1 MAEGIK
7 IAPFSV
13 RYAQAWAEMRNPP
26 LDSVNPHFH
35 NKFASL
41 AATLEAVRS
50 ACAPHGITYRQT
62 VQRDGDVLTLVTS
75 VIDGMSGSVQVLSAF
90 PLQYS
95 ANPQQFG
102 SALTYAKRQAAQV
115 DWCIVGDEDDDAE
128 AAARQAAEQ
137 QAAQRPQEPA
147 PAPQPMQHD
156 YTTVKA
162 ELQRLA
168 DLHGSSVEE
177 EWAWMCKTL
186 GNPKAMDAAAFANLE
201 RVLREMEA

>member
-1 MAEGIK
+1 MAEEIK

-41 AATLEAVRS
+41 AATLEAVRK
-50 ACAPHGITYRQT
+50 ACALHGIAYRQT

-95 ANPQQFG
+95 TNPQQFG

-128 AAARQAAEQ
+128 AASKPEQPKQAQ
-137 QAAQRPQEPA
+137 QQRDYA
-147 PAPQPMQHD
+147 PL
-156 YTTVKA
+156 KA
-162 ELQRLA
+162 ECERLA
-168 DLHGSSVEE
+168 AIHSTTLEDEWRFVVE
-177 EWAWMCKTL
+177 TY
-186 GNPKAMDAAAFANLE
+186 GNPKGMDDEEYQKLVTVLQNME
-201 RVLREMEA
+201 RN

>member
-1 MAEGIK
+1 MAEEIK

-95 ANPQQFG
+95 TNPQQFG

-128 AAARQAAEQ
+128 AASKPEQ
-137 QAAQRPQEPA
+137 PKQ
-147 PAPQPMQHD
+147 APQRD
-156 YTTVKA
+156 YSRLKYDC
-162 ELQRLA
+162 QRLA
-168 DLHGSSVEE
+168 DLHGSSLQD
-177 EWAWMCKTL
+177 EWSWVVKTF
-186 GNPKAMDAAAFANLE
+186 GNPKAMNDQEFETLCDTVSQIKE
-201 RVLREMEA
+201 